1 MPKPPTGVSRLL
13 AGGWHLVEHHVPMLR
28 WLPRYQLL
36 RDGPGDCIAAASL
49 AVLAAPEAIS
59 YAGIAGLHA
68 VNGLYTAFIAPLAY
82 AGLGSSP
89 QLVTGPTTIMSILTR
104 NAVPSSWAG
113 VEVSSET
120 TPALYVKLG
129 ALLALVTGL
138 MQVLLFL
145 LKAGFLA
152 RLISS
157 PVIVGFT
164 TGSALLIASTQ
175 FATLLGAAKC
185 VGPGN
190 ASCTF
195 VQAVSNV
202 VSQGQAGKISYPVP
216 LAALACLALLLGWKK
231 GLPRLLPKRYAL
243 VGNAASLVLLLVSCA
258 VMGSGSLGPTLRAHG
273 IVAGDVIPAGLPA
286 PSAPFPS
293 AADTSGASASRDD
306 IVGLLLRAV
315 PLAVI
320 GFMESLTIART
331 VARQYGPYTVDIS
344 QELLA
349 VGFANVAVA
358 IGQGYPVTGSF
369 SRTAVNANSGARS
382 PLSGALSGLILVV
395 VLLTLTGPLSNL
407 PKVAT
412 AAIVMVA
419 ILKLVEVGEMIRL
432 WRSDKRDWLVCAVVF
447 LVILLWDVAPA
458 LLIGISL
465 QWLFGLTR
473 GFALQSELA
482 VWRGEVVLAEA
493 PTNGCRSLGAPSAAG
508 ACPTTAGCPRLVV
521 AQAAWRKVGCDE
533 AVGPARRGAA
543 QGGLLV
549 DASRGSSIG
558 RCSTSESDL
567 SDAPLR
573 PHAGGTASGSSGPGS
588 SSSLVDAWGA
598 MGGAG
603 LSTSSTPPFPAAA
616 ATPLLAGAVPVH
628 ALLPPAAHRAA
639 ATGGDV
645 TADAAG
651 CSPRVACASLPV
663 ALLRFE
669 PDLQFAE
676 VARLSAH
683 LEEVAGCYAPAAVV
697 LDASRASSMDS
708 TGAAHLLQEAEDA
721 GSAPVAVRVRL
732 QVRCAGGTGSAAGA
746 QDASAVSLPA
756 AAEVEVSLRGLLVL
770 AGANRHVVKKLLRT
784 AAARGYAISAL
795 PSSALALQPGQ
806 SGEATAA
813 AAAAASPALRVGDL
827 VVAETAEAG
836 LALVQAVAA
845 QRLRLAVAALG
856 RAKAANDEGSVPEGA
871 EDCDLLG
878 PAATHSLH
886 VSPEQRVEGFPLS
899 AWSSHQQLRRRRLEP
914 HMQAAAMPAERL
926 ETEAP
931 QTNAL
936 PAGLGES
943 QVHGSE
949 TAPNTGAASMAAPH
963 LTSKASAQP
972 VFPPLSPTVTY
983 FRQLHAAVAK
993 LQAGAALGGAAAGSD
1008 GSRSESEQQQ
1018 PAAGS
1023 SAIVV
1028 RVGSSSPGPVAY
1040 AVAAPPAFGSLQQ
1053 HGSGSGSGVAASSPG
1068 CGYVAVPY
1076 ASIRR
1081 GTAAD
1086 SPVTAVYDG
1095 AASRASLVGFELTAA
1110 ASAAMAGASSSA
1122 ASAGASQPAG
1132 SVERTAALGA
1142 LPIPGADASALA
1154 SRSQPLLS
1162 AEYPAAGLQAGT
1174 GAPHPRP
1181 VLAGRPHARSSSWL
1195 LTPLTPHPHTW
1206 LQRAVTATSPGAAV
1220 PATAAATPLAT
1231 AASEAPSDAVPSQP
1245 PSAPVRSCGPAST
1258 TASAVSALLLAPL
1271 QTAVEAAQ
1279 AVVSVAG
1286 VVSETRPFLQPG

>member
-1 MPKPPTGVSRLL
+1 MPKPRSGVARLL
-13 AGGWHLVEHHVPMLR
+13 SGGWHLVEHHVPMLR

-113 VEVSSET
+113 VAVSSEA

-216 LAALACLALLLGWKK
+216 LAALACLALLLGWKQ

-273 IVAGDVIPAGLPA
+273 IIAGDVIPAGLPA

-293 AADTSGASASRDD
+293 AADTGGASASRDD

-331 VARQYGPYTVDIS
+331 VARQYGPYAVDIS
-344 QELLA
+344 QELFA

-382 PLSGALSGLILVV
+382 PLASALSGLILVV

-482 VWRGEVVLAEA
+482 LWRGEVVLTEA
-493 PTNGCRSLGAPSAAG
+493 PTSGSGGVGAPLAVAP
-508 ACPTTAGCPRLVV
+508 CPATDGCPRLVV
-521 AQAAWRKVGCDE
+521 AQAAWRKVGSDE
-533 AVGPARRGAA
+533 AVWAAPRGGA
-543 QGGLLV
+543 QRGLLV
-549 DASRGSSIG
+549 DASRGSGFG
-558 RCSTSESDL
+558 RCPTSESDL

-573 PHAGGTASGSSGPGS
+573 PHAGSTVSGSSGAGG
-588 SSSLVDAWGA
+588 SSSLVDARGA

-603 LSTSSTPPFPAAA
+603 LSASSTPPFPAAA
-616 ATPLLAGAVPVH
+616 AAPLLAGAVPVH
-628 ALLPPAAHRAA
+628 ATLPPAAHV
-639 ATGGDV
+639 ATSSSNSSGGD
-645 TADAAG
+645 AAGAAAG
-651 CSPRVACASLPV
+651 CSPHVACGSLPV

-721 GSAPVAVRVRL
+721 ASAPVPVRVRL
-732 QVRCAGGTGSAAGA
+732 QARGAASG

-756 AAEVEVSLRGLLVL
+756 AAEVEISLRGLLVL

-784 AAARGYAISAL
+784 AAARGYAISAV
-795 PSSALALQPGQ
+795 PSAALALQPGRD
-806 SGEATAA
+806 GKADTH
-813 AAAAASPALRVGDL
+813 AAASPALRVGDL
-827 VVAETAEAG
+827 VVAETVDAG
-836 LALVQAVAA
+836 LALAQAVAA
-845 QRLRLAVAALG
+845 QRLRLAVAALVRG
-856 RAKAANDEGSVPEGA
+856 EAANGEGTVAGQA

-886 VSPEQRVEGFPLS
+886 VPPEQRVEGFPLS

-914 HMQAAAMPAERL
+914 HMQPAARPAERL
-926 ETEAP
+926 ETEA
-931 QTNAL
+931 TGAVAL
-936 PAGLGES
+936 PAGLGNS
-943 QVHGSE
+943 QLDASA
-949 TAPNTGAASMAAPH
+949 TAPTTSAASEAVP
-963 LTSKASAQP
+963 KPAQP
-972 VFPPLSPTVTY
+972 AFPPLSPTVTY

-993 LQAGAALGGAAAGSD
+993 LQAGAALGAAAAD
-1008 GSRSESEQQQ
+1008 AEGSRPGSAQQQ
-1018 PAAGS
+1018 PAARS
-1023 SAIVV
+1023 SAVVV
-1028 RVGSSSPGPVAY
+1028 RVGSSSSSPGPVTY

-1053 HGSGSGSGVAASSPG
+1053 HGSGSGVAAGSPA

-1095 AASRASLVGFELTAA
+1095 AASRASMAGFELTAA
-1110 ASAAMAGASSSA
+1110 ASAAVAGAASFSA
-1122 ASAGASQPAG
+1122 HASAPQPTASAG
-1132 SVERTAALGA
+1132 GA
-1142 LPIPGADASALA
+1142 LTTPSADASALGG
-1154 SRSQPLLS
+1154 RTQPLLS
-1162 AEYPAAGLQAGT
+1162 AEYPAAGLQAGA
-1174 GAPHPRP
+1174 GASHPRP
-1181 VLAGRPHARSSSWL
+1181 VLASRPHARTSSWL

-1220 PATAAATPLAT
+1220 PAASAAAPLAT
-1231 AASEAPSDAVPSQP
+1231 AASDGPSDAVPSLP
-1245 PSAPVRSCGPAST
+1245 PSAPARTCVPTPT